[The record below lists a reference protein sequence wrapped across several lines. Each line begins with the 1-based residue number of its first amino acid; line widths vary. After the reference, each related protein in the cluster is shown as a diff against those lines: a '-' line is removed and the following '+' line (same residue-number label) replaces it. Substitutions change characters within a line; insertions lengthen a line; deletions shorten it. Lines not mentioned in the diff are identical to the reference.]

1 LFTIRLVSF
10 TCRTITVWGHC
21 RGISPFPLFW
31 LGYLVDLVSTLAF
44 ILAAGE
50 GPAIT

>member
-1 LFTIRLVSF
+1 V
-10 TCRTITVWGHC
+10 
-21 RGISPFPLFW
+21 ISPFRLVW